1 MDFRKIANFF
11 CDLICE
17 ISSDSDIMC
26 LVKRMILTT
35 NFTFSEINWCF
46 PLCTREFYYKALY
59 SVIAQYKDY
68 GHSDQVIIEAL
79 EISKE
84 DFKKAISYA
93 EDDTNE

>member
-11 CDLICE
+11 CDLIYE

-35 NFTFSEINWCF
+35 NFTFGEINWCF

-59 SVIAQYKDY
+59 SVIAQYKNKGY
-68 GHSDQVIIEAL
+68 SDQNIIEIL
-79 EISKE
+79 NIPKE